1 MMLKIARR
9 ENKEDVTTPWAIFS
23 DILNA
28 YWVTIS
34 GEAFKEMTKDSNAPE
49 SVRKEEYPFDYT
61 VVFGD
66 PKKVTTVEATRK
78 NGTNLYVAFNSI
90 GYLLNDEGK
99 TIERLNL

>member
-9 ENKEDVTTPWAIFS
+9 ENKEDVTTPWVIFS

-28 YWVTIS
+28 YWVTIK
-34 GEAFKEMTKDSNAPE
+34 GEKFKEMTKDSN
-49 SVRKEEYPFDYT
+49 EEYPFDYT